1 MSITSYGPSTL
12 PKEGNKLLSRFQ
24 EKKTNDVSDIDGARS
39 QPKYKHYFSDKPA
52 FMPSDVEGSTSKPLT
67 HTRNTRDNSL
77 YIDDIEGTRFVI
89 KDRMMKT
96 NRHLNPLEPEYN
108 LPSYASAEIPETKF
122 IKDPLNN
129 KDIDGAQVR
138 PKRFYA
144 TRDIMAVD
152 DIVGAQAS
160 WRPRHAKARLEGPP
174 HEIMAVADIAAR
186 THRYVDKTSRC
197 SDALNPHYFINGME
211 YKDESYTRPKP
222 TRSLIA
228 DNTILRTDDIP
239 GAYVGWMAQKQPRR
253 DFRNTN
259 FIGDIQGAHADSIRP
274 GIVTKREV
282 NPLVPVYQSLDPG
295 ELVQPLNRPLVP
307 AEMVKVPTLPPKN
320 KISAP
325 SALGAARQYGLDVSR
340 NHQGQGDTTGRSRST
355 PTGATGGFGSGSG
368 GFHSSFGPQTGGLG
382 FGSSFNGF
390 SPAPSQRPSPAT
402 SARGDATALT
412 SAQRKMMSDKMDE
425 INLVRQLQS

>member
-12 PKEGNKLLSRFQ
+12 PKEGNKLLARFQ
-24 EKKTNDVSDIDGARS
+24 EKKINDISDIEGARS

-52 FMPSDVEGSTSKPLT
+52 FLPSDVEGSTSKPLT

-96 NRHLNPLEPEYN
+96 NRHVNPLEPEYS
-108 LPSYASAEIPETKF
+108 LPSYATAEIPETKF

-129 KDIDGAQVR
+129 KDIEGAQVR
-138 PKRFYA
+138 PKRWYA
-144 TRDIMAVD
+144 TRDIMAVN
-152 DIVGAQAS
+152 DIVGAQAN

-174 HEIMAVADIAAR
+174 HEIMQVSDIAAK

-197 SDALNPHYFINGME
+197 SDTLNPHYFINGME
-211 YKDESYTRPKP
+211 YKDESYTRPRP
-222 TRSLIA
+222 NRALIA

-239 GAYVGWMAQKQPRR
+239 GAYVGWLAEKQPRR

-259 FIGDIQGAHADSIRP
+259 FIGDIKGAHADSIRP

-307 AEMVKVPTLPPKN
+307 AELVKVPTLPPKN
-320 KISAP
+320 KTSDP
-325 SALGAARQYGLDVSR
+325 SAIGAARQYGLEVPQAR
-340 NHQGQGDTTGRSRST
+340 NPYGQGDVTGRSRST
-355 PTGATGGFGSGSG
+355 PTGATGGFN
-368 GFHSSFGPQTGGLG
+368 SSFGQTGGG

-390 SPAPSQRPSPAT
+390 SPAPSQRASPAA
-402 SARGDATALT
+402 SARGDATLT

-425 INLVRQLQS
+425 INLVRQLRS